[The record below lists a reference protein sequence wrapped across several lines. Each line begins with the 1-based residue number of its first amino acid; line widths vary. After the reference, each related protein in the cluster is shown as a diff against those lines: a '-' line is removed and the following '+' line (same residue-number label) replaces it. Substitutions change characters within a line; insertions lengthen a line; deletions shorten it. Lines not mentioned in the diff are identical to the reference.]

1 MDPQKFLETKY
12 KTLYDWALAYRRR
25 GWNVVPLFDY
35 SKIPSQ
41 IDVWSD
47 FGWLPGWKVLQTR
60 FATDKEFEHWF
71 KELKPTGVGVITGK
85 LSNIFVVD
93 EDSYKADGMN
103 FALKS
108 PMISKTA
115 RGGTHHFFKFTEGI
129 KTSGWKKGINI
140 EIKSEG
146 GFVVLSPS
154 QVYIDKEKK
163 ILGKYTWVK
172 MCKMENLPTLTESDL
187 KIYRLGNGEWTPA
200 GFSDLMSV
208 KYGDRHN
215 SLRSLALKAFGRFK
229 EWEWDA
235 AVSFIRSSA
244 LKYDPPMSHNET
256 ERIIT
261 DTMNHVKS
269 SSHQQTDSELKEF
282 IPRTIT
288 EVALERKS
296 EKELEK
302 LAPKTGYPE
311 LDRIVVG
318 FVPGHVYTVTG
329 NTNVGKSSIA
339 CNFAERL
346 RRQGKK
352 TLYFALEPEN
362 TVVDYLASVR
372 TAKMFTELTEED
384 VNFDDGNIGIYGKQE
399 VSTLNDLISAV
410 SNSKTRYDLIV
421 IDHIGYFIQEKENW
435 VQEQS
440 RAIKKLAG
448 LAKSKMVA
456 ILIIAHLRK
465 RSTADKKDYT
475 PTADD
480 ISGSGAFKQDST
492 EVMII
497 VRPNETNDPD
507 NIILSNYGKLYVVKT
522 KCGPNGTVNLM
533 FATKKALII
542 SPEEME
548 NEEYRKKLSIKD
560 ELTLLGFPDK
570 KEEKSP

>member
-1 MDPQKFLETKY
+1 
-12 KTLYDWALAYRRR
+12 
-25 GWNVVPLFDY
+25 
-35 SKIPSQ
+35 
-41 IDVWSD
+41 
-47 FGWLPGWKVLQTR
+47 
-60 FATDKEFEHWF
+60 
-71 KELKPTGVGVITGK
+71 
-85 LSNIFVVD
+85 
-93 EDSYKADGMN
+93 
-103 FALKS
+103 
-108 PMISKTA
+108 
-115 RGGTHHFFKFTEGI
+115 
-129 KTSGWKKGINI
+129 
-140 EIKSEG
+140 
-146 GFVVLSPS
+146 
-154 QVYIDKEKK
+154 
-163 ILGKYTWVK
+163 
-172 MCKMENLPTLTESDL
+172 
-187 KIYRLGNGEWTPA
+187 
-200 GFSDLMSV
+200 
-208 KYGDRHN
+208 
-215 SLRSLALKAFGRFK
+215 
-229 EWEWDA
+229 
-235 AVSFIRSSA
+235 
-244 LKYDPPMSHNET
+244 MSHNET
-256 ERIIT
+256 ERIIA

-269 SSHQQTDSELKEF
+269 SSYQQTDSELKEF